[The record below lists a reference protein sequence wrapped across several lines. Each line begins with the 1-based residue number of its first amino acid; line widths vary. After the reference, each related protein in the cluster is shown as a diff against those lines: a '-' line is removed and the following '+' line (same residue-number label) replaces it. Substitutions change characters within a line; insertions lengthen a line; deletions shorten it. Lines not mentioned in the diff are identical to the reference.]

1 MNKLYPLILFLTVL
15 CFRCNTPKSDKADQ
29 PPSDTEFS
37 EEENG
42 NTEQDEKAQRPSPPA
57 TASGLFG
64 DLTINLDYSSP
75 AVKDREIWGALVPYG
90 KVWRTGANEANV
102 ITLNTDVS
110 VNGEKLPAGKYSLF
124 TIPGEGDW
132 TVIFNKIYDQ
142 WGAFD
147 YDPSEDILRI
157 KVTPERIE
165 ELQERLFFDIDD
177 AGRVVFKWEYLTFRF
192 EVKRDNRSI

>member
-1 MNKLYPLILFLTVL
+1 MNKLYPLLFALVILSFQ
-15 CFRCNTPKSDKADQ
+15 CKGPKSDKADQ

-42 NTEQDEKAQRPSPPA
+42 STEQDEKAQRPSPPA

-64 DLTINLDYSSP
+64 DLNITLDYSSP
-75 AVKDREIWGALVPYG
+75 AVKEREIWGALVPYG
-90 KVWRTGANEANV
+90 EVWRTGANEANV
-102 ITLNTDVS
+102 ITLNMDVL
-110 VNGEKLPAGKYSLF
+110 VNGEQLPAGKYSLF

-147 YDPSEDILRI
+147 YDASEDMLRI

-165 ELQERLFFDIDD
+165 ELQERLFFDVDE
-177 AGRVVFKWEYLTFRF
+177 ARRVVFKWEYLTFRF
-192 EVKRDNRSI
+192 EVKQL